1 MEKTKRTYRTKE
13 ERAADLDAKIE
24 YHKKAIAS
32 LEAKKEA
39 ILSSKVRKGR
49 LGMSSVIRL
58 AKEKGLTPEEMLKKL
73 GLDAE

>member
-1 MEKTKRTYRTKE
+1 MENTKRIYRTKE
-13 ERAADLDAKIE
+13 ERAAELDTKIE

-39 ILSSKVRKGR
+39 ILSPKVRKGR
-49 LGMSSVIRL
+49 VGISSVVRL
-58 AKEKGLTPEEMLKKL
+58 AKEKGLSPEDMLKKL